1 MMRRV
6 VGVFAI
12 CTRHVRILASI
23 EMQRLHYAPNV
34 RIWRPESAAQSL
46 PKGHRKA
53 FGSGIEELDADLVI
67 DNRLRLPNQL
77 IHSLF
82 IKGSVALA
90 VNINGR
96 SGTRKLSVDEHPKVN
111 WRSVC
116 GSHHQIQIA
125 RMELVEDRGVPLGG
139 DNRLMTNDPV
149 ARQSPMI
156 GSQCGGGATY
166 K

>member
-1 MMRRV
+1 M
-6 VGVFAI
+6 I
-12 CTRHVRILASI
+12 DD
-23 EMQRLHYAPNV
+23 RLC
-34 RIWRPESAAQSL
+34 
-46 PKGHRKA
+46 
-53 FGSGIEELDADLVI
+53 
-67 DNRLRLPNQL
+67 LPNQL

-82 IKGSVALA
+82 RERSVALA
-90 VNINGR
+90 VKINARR
-96 SGTRKLSVDEHPKVN
+96 SAHRLSVDEHPKVN